1 MLYDRKLYGQMML
14 EHILDLI
21 SFLEYLSLTYY
32 TSGIFPTKYLFKTL
46 NLSPFSLC
54 STSSLVHYNLSP
66 EH

>member
-32 TSGIFPTKYLFKTL
+32 TKWYTPY
-46 NLSPFSLC
+46 
-54 STSSLVHYNLSP
+54 
-66 EH
+66 